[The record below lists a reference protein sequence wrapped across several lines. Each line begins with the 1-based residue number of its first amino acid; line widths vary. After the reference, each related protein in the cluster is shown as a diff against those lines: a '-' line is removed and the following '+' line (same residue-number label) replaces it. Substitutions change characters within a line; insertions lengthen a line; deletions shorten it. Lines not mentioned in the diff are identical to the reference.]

1 MDTVNPYYKD
11 RKKLEEF
18 RKQLLE
24 EKKRI
29 LERYFKQEETI
40 KRLTEE
46 GLTLP
51 EELDDYARNDYIEL
65 VLSELE
71 DIEIEIIRQID
82 NALEKM
88 KEGTYGLCE
97 VCGKPIEE
105 ERLKVIP
112 WTTYCKEHAEEA
124 QKNVDFIDRRYKE
137 YLLKS
142 GLLKSEQYEE
152 EVEQEGEDK

>member
-1 MDTVNPYYKD
+1 
-11 RKKLEEF
+11 L
-18 RKQLLE
+18 
-24 EKKRI
+24 
-29 LERYFKQEETI
+29 
-40 KRLTEE
+40 
-46 GLTLP
+46 LTLTMRIEKNSRT

-88 KEGTYGLCE
+88 REGTYGLCE
-97 VCGKPIEE
+97 VCG
-105 ERLKVIP
+105 
-112 WTTYCKEHAEEA
+112 KEHAEEA

-142 GLLKSEQYEE
+142 GLLKSEQYEQ